1 MSIAVHAM
9 NTGPGQQPD
18 TAQPAV
24 VLHLL
29 SAIENDQVLSQRSLA
44 SRIGIALGLANAL
57 IRRCIHKGHI
67 KISEAPTSRY
77 LYYLTPSGFAEK
89 SRLVSEYVETS
100 LGFFRSTRQ
109 AYAQIFT
116 RCAACGQPRVL
127 LAGSGELAEV
137 ALLAADGTGVTL
149 VGALGTFPTRDHFH
163 SLPVFR
169 DLAEAPPFDVVVLA
183 EANGAQATYDGLAAV
198 LTEERIAAPKMLHV
212 THGCGGRPL

>member
-1 MSIAVHAM
+1 M
-9 NTGPGQQPD
+9 NAEPGQQPD

-29 SAIENDQVLSQRSLA
+29 SAIENDQGLSQRSLA

-89 SRLVSEYVETS
+89 SRLVGEYVETS

-109 AYAQIFT
+109 AYAQVFI
-116 RCAACGQPRVL
+116 RCAACGQSRVL

-149 VGALGTFPTRDHFH
+149 VGVLGTFPARSHFH
-163 SLPVFR
+163 FLPVFR
-169 DLAEAPPFDVVVLA
+169 SLDEAPPFDVVVLA
-183 EANGAQATYDGLAAV
+183 EANGAQASYDRLAAV
-198 LTEERIAAPKMLHV
+198 LAEGRITTPKMLHV
-212 THGCGGRPL
+212 TRGCGGQPL